1 MGLNLGNFFIKKPLR
16 WAFSQVFGSKAKSW
30 FDSNVSGVIDIAVAT
45 GIFNYETAVEKF
57 LDGNFVDGLLKQ
69 ASTSVGIPK
78 KYEGVAKDFIK
89 SEIEKQI
96 KAKFNK

>member
-16 WAFSQVFGSKAKSW
+16 WAFSQVFGSKAKFW
-30 FDSNVSGVIDIAVAT
+30 FDSNVSGVIDIAMAT

-69 ASTSVGIPK
+69 DSTSVFIEESELNELG
-78 KYEGVAKDFIK
+78 YEKIRKNSKPTV
-89 SEIEKQI
+89 
-96 KAKFNK
+96 